1 MSRAVVLSIILIGL
15 VSGCGT
21 VERRIVA
28 TSDPPGALVFANDE
42 EIGRTPFTRDFT
54 WYGVY
59 DVQVRKEGYDTKIAK
74 TKVIAP
80 LWQWPPFDLMAEL
93 LPFHWKDYHRVN
105 YRLTPTTQQ
114 AADPE
119 LMLARAEQLRVR
131 LRSSQFT
138 RNPGATTVPTQPTT
152 TTAPST
158 TTAPTT
164 DASTTEPST
173 TQSTTAPTTQPTTTR
188 AAPTTQPSTTPAT
201 APTTRHGSFL

>member
-1 MSRAVVLSIILIGL
+1 MSRAVVLSVILIGM

-21 VERRIVA
+21 VERRIVV

-59 DVQVRKEGYDTKIAK
+59 DVEVRKEGYDTKFAK

-80 LWQWPPFDLMAEL
+80 LWQWPPFDLLAEV
-93 LPFHWKDYHRVN
+93 LPFRSRDYHRVN

-131 LRSSQFT
+131 LQSSRFT
-138 RNPGATTVPTQPTT
+138 RNPGATTVPTQPITTTAPTT

-158 TTAPTT
+158 E
-164 DASTTEPST
+164 ASTTGPST
-173 TQSTTAPTTQPTTTR
+173 TQSATEPSTQPATR
-188 AAPTTQPSTTPAT
+188 AAPTTQPSTAPAT
-201 APTTRHGSFL
+201 QPTTRRGSFL